1 MAFHRRQIMTK
12 RVATFSGLVI
22 LSLAAIGCARLPY
35 NTMIVEEH
43 ERLSVTLQHEVSPTG
58 YTHPA
63 PVSAADVAAML
74 RGFSVRPQQTLPLR
88 WYAEEDQPKPL
99 LREDEIRLLAPA
111 LSQALQRVGPDE
123 RVRFEVRAPGLNP
136 ATSRDVTAGWV
147 AVREPY
153 FYLTVE
159 QVHAQ
164 IPLRKSDQYD
174 YNFPTPP
181 PLPGSFLLYFEP
193 GRYWVIDRSGSTRG
207 LDYRAFLKSAIV
219 PAGGAA
225 R

>member
-1 MAFHRRQIMTK
+1 MNNRIAIFG
-12 RVATFSGLVI
+12 ALVI
-22 LSLAAIGCARLPY
+22 LGLAAGCARLPY
-35 NTMIVEEH
+35 DTMAVEEH
-43 ERLSVTLQHEVSPTG
+43 DRLLVTLQQEVAPAG
-58 YTHPA
+58 YTHPVQ
-63 PVSAADVAAML
+63 VSVADVAAIL
-74 RGFSVRPQQTLPLR
+74 RGFSVRPQRALPLR
-88 WYAEEDQPKPL
+88 WYAEEDPPKPL
-99 LREDEIRLLAPA
+99 FREDEIRLLAPA
-111 LSQALQRVGPDE
+111 LSRALHVVGPDE

-147 AVREPY
+147 AVRGPY

-164 IPLRKSDQYD
+164 VPIRKSDQYD

-193 GRYWVIDRSGSTRG
+193 GRYWVIDRSGLTRG
-207 LDYRAFLKSAIV
+207 LDYRAFLKSAIA
-219 PAGGAA
+219 PAGGPS